1 MKYNV
6 GQYVM
11 YRNSMVC
18 RVEAIGK
25 LQFLQNS
32 DGTYYTLKPS
42 FTATDEKNYIPTTSE
57 GCLRAVITPDEANTY
72 LDRLAKMDAKPY
84 ASNKKQQLASHYQ
97 ELFSSDDLNERL
109 LLLKEVSMKDK
120 AEREKGKKLA
130 ATDEQYKKKIEQVL
144 SEEFA
149 VALERN
155 SGIVE
160 SASAALRDGQLVHTI
175 RSSSGA
181 LLRIHY

>member
-130 ATDEQYKKKIEQVL
+130 ATDEQYKKKIEQIL

-149 VALERN
+149 IALSETPELSKARLLHCAM
-155 SGIVE
+155 
-160 SASAALRDGQLVHTI
+160 AS
-175 RSSSGA
+175 
-181 LLRIHY
+181 

>member
-11 YRNSMVC
+11 YRNSIVC

-32 DGTYYTLKPS
+32 DGIYYTLKPS
-42 FTATDEKNYIPTTSE
+42 FTANDERDYIPATSE
-57 GCLRAVITPDEANTY
+57 ECLRAVITSDEANTY
-72 LDRLAKMDAKPY
+72 LDRLAKMDVKPY

-97 ELFSSDDLNERL
+97 ELLSSDDLNKRL
-109 LLLKEVSMKDK
+109 LLLKEVNMKDK
-120 AEREKGKKLA
+120 AERARGKKLA
-130 ATDEQYKKKIEQVL
+130 STDEQYKQKIERLL

-149 VALERN
+149 IALNETPERSKERLLN
-155 SGIVE
+155 SAMVN
-160 SASAALRDGQLVHTI
+160 
-175 RSSSGA
+175 
-181 LLRIHY
+181 